1 MRIPS
6 RDLGG
11 ETNRAKNVAPD
22 DRMQLSGLDGWG
34 GKGVPPDETHHDQG
48 ETPGTPVPRVIS
60 STAILSAKTTQTI
73 ESIG

>member
-1 MRIPS
+1 MVGEERGFHQMRHI
-6 RDLGG
+6 
-11 ETNRAKNVAPD
+11 
-22 DRMQLSGLDGWG
+22 MI
-34 GKGVPPDETHHDQG
+34 KGRLG